1 MIARFLCLILMML
14 AATTASRAA
23 TEQRVALVIGN
34 GTYKNTI
41 ELPNAPSDAAAVAAS
56 LRRLGFLVVEG
67 SNLTY
72 SGMTDKLREFSRA
85 LNGADVGL
93 VYYAGHG
100 MQVAGENY
108 LIPVDAA
115 LKQESDLEFEA
126 VKVDAIL
133 HQLQLEAKVK
143 VVILDACRDNPL
155 VTELA
160 RSMAASSKS
169 KSRSA
174 ATSAGLSAIDTQSA
188 SGTIIA
194 FATAPGTVAL
204 DGQGAHSPFTA
215 ALLDNMETPGIDI
228 DVMMKR
234 VRGEVARTTGDRQQP
249 WTNSS
254 LTAEFYMRPAEP
266 TADKPTVVATATPAD
281 GAVQPQSPAAAG
293 FNPQQMEFALWN
305 AAEATKT
312 AADYE
317 AYVSKYPNGTFAE
330 IARNRIAALQ
340 SGKPVDNNRGLGSAA
355 PTIVGP
361 ADENAESQLDLD
373 KTQWRAIQ
381 AKLNELGFS
390 IKRVDGEPGATTR
403 QAIRDWQ
410 SSKSYPATG
419 YLDHGQHVAL
429 VGEAA
434 AAERG
439 SRRGDD
445 APRRRRSYNSG
456 GSYSGGNNN
465 LGAAAAGQF
474 FRGVLGSKLGF

>member
-1 MIARFLCLILMML
+1 MIGRFLCLMLMML

-23 TEQRVALVIGN
+23 NEQRVALVIGN
-34 GTYKNTI
+34 GAYKNTI
-41 ELPNAPSDAAAVAAS
+41 ELPNAPNDAAAVAAS
-56 LRRLGFLVVEG
+56 LKRLGFVVVEG

-126 VKVDAIL
+126 VKVDAVL

-155 VTELA
+155 VTQLA
-160 RSMAASSKS
+160 RSMAANSNSGSKT
-169 KSRSA
+169 RSA
-174 ATSAGLSAIDTQSA
+174 ATSAGLSAIETDSA
-188 SGTIIA
+188 SGTMIA

-204 DGQGAHSPFTA
+204 DGQGTHSPFTA

-254 LTAEFYMRPAEP
+254 LTAEFYMRPAAP
-266 TADKPTVVATATPAD
+266 AAGTPTVVATATPAQ
-281 GAVQPQSPAAAG
+281 GVVQPQSPAAAG
-293 FNPQQMEFALWN
+293 FNPQQMELTLWN
-305 AAEATKT
+305 GAEESKTK
-312 AADYE
+312 ADYE
-317 AYVSKYPNGTFAE
+317 AYLSKYPNGTFADM
-330 IARNRIAALQ
+330 ARNRIASLE
-340 SGKPVDNNRGLGSAA
+340 SGKPIVDNNRSLGSAA
-355 PTIVGP
+355 PTTTGA

-373 KTQWRAIQ
+373 KTEWRAIQ
-381 AKLNELGFS
+381 AKLNDLGFS
-390 IKRVDGEPGATTR
+390 TKKDGEPGATTR

-410 SSKSYPATG
+410 SSKGYPVTG
-419 YLDHGQHVAL
+419 YLNKGQRVAL
-429 VGEAA
+429 VGEA
-434 AAERG
+434 ER
-439 SRRGDD
+439 SPRHRRGY
-445 APRRRRSYNSG
+445 SN
-456 GSYSGGNNN
+456 GSYSNGNYNGGNNN
-465 LGAAAAGQF
+465 AGAAAGQILGGAM
-474 FRGVLGSKLGF
+474 RGFLGGRPF